1 MRPLA
6 SEVSILSGE
15 QNVRAEELLEVTS
28 RPDFLQCSSVSVAV
42 DDFEFDNKLT
52 SAWPALSG
60 SSSLM
65 SS

>member
-15 QNVRAEELLEVTS
+15 QNVRAELLEVSS

-52 SAWPALSG
+52 SAWLALSG